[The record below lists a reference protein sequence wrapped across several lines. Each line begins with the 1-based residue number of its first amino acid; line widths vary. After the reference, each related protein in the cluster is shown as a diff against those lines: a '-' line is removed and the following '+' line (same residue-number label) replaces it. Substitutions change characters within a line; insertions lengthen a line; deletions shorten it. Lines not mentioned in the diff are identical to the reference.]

1 MSQQW
6 NPLQDLMVLQDRM
19 NRLFED
25 ATQRRN
31 QADAGAGDEFER
43 ADWTP
48 ASDIYETESGYL
60 IAIDL
65 PGIDRQALEI
75 DIDDGRLVVKGV
87 RPVAE
92 SRQHRSERPRGQRR
106 VAVVVHGRA
115 SHSQRPDRLR
125 ARRRLRRARRR
136 LRAVLFRPRSQGAER
151 RAAVDE
157 AAVRRHGLT
166 TIRPARRYLMWRPPS
181 TRTLS
186 G

>member
-31 QADAGAGDEFER
+31 QADGAGDEFER

-65 PGIDRQALEI
+65 PGIDRNALEI
-75 DIDDGRLVVKGV
+75 DMDDNRLVVKGT
-87 RPVAE
+87 RAIAE
-92 SRQHRSERPRGQRR
+92 SKQHRSERPRGKF
-106 VAVVVHGRA
+106 
-115 SHSQRPDRLR
+115 LR
-125 ARRRLRRARRR
+125 TYSVPGSVEHAKIA
-136 LRAVLFRPRSQGAER
+136 AEYKDGVLQISLPK
-151 RAAVDE
+151 
-157 AAVRRHGLT
+157 
-166 TIRPARRYLMWRPPS
+166 
-181 TRTLS
+181 RTEQKPKKIDIKVS
-186 G
+186 

>member
-31 QADAGAGDEFER
+31 QADGAGDEFER

-65 PGIDRQALEI
+65 PGIDRNALEI
-75 DIDDGRLVVKGV
+75 DIDDNRLVVKGTRAV
-87 RPVAE
+87 TE
-92 SRQHRSERPRGQRR
+92 SKQHRSERPRGKF
-106 VAVVVHGRA
+106 
-115 SHSQRPDRLR
+115 LR
-125 ARRRLRRARRR
+125 TYSVPGSVEHAKIA
-136 LRAVLFRPRSQGAER
+136 AEYKDGVLQISLPK
-151 RAAVDE
+151 
-157 AAVRRHGLT
+157 
-166 TIRPARRYLMWRPPS
+166 
-181 TRTLS
+181 RTEQKPKKIDIKIS
-186 G
+186 